1 MQNTGKQN
9 ITDRKR
15 SWHSLRFPRFAV
27 AVPDLGVLLTGA
39 GVWLVFVLF
48 MGLVQFSTPD
58 LPDNDGFY
66 HIKMAYLM
74 RTEGLKPDFPWL
86 PLTILNPRE
95 YYNHHF
101 LFHAA
106 LIPFT
111 FGDLRIGAKIA
122 SVLFSS
128 LAFLAVWRLLYNQ
141 RVAYA
146 SLWAFGLL
154 AASEAFVFRMSITRT
169 QSLSLAVLAIAVSW
183 LLSKKFTRLFFLAF
197 FYVWLYNA
205 FPLLLFVAGIY
216 SASVLLV
223 EHKLDLKP
231 VLITGVGLAA
241 GVLINPYFPYNL
253 LFAYQHI
260 LPKLVDATAVSV
272 GSEWYPYSTAQLL
285 SNSPFTLVLFLSS
298 ILALGLSARRMELRT
313 AAAFLWVCLFG
324 LMLFQSRRFI
334 EYFPPFVLVFAAFA
348 WDPLI
353 QQFRASKAASQG
365 EKGSLRPYL
374 PAAVLLAVLLP
385 FAWLTLVDSRASI
398 RTSSPYQLYQGASNW
413 LQSNTPA
420 GERIFQTDWDDF
432 PRLFYYNTHN
442 TYLVGLD
449 PTYMQFYDAD
459 LYDLWVDITR
469 GRVDQPSQSIAA
481 RFRSRYVLT
490 DLHHDGFLRKAERDP
505 CMVEVYRDED
515 AVIFEILSSL
525 N

>member
-1 MQNTGKQN
+1 M
-9 ITDRKR
+9 
-15 SWHSLRFPRFAV
+15 
-27 AVPDLGVLLTGA
+27 AVPDLRMLLTGA

-58 LPDNDGFY
+58 MPDNDGFY

-74 RTEGLKPDFPWL
+74 RTEGLRPDFPWL

-111 FGDLRIGAKIA
+111 FGELRVGAKIA

-128 LAFLAVWRLLYNQ
+128 LAFLAVWRLLYTQ

-169 QSLSLAVLAIAVSW
+169 QSLSLAVLVVAVSW
-183 LLSKKFTRLFFLAF
+183 LLSKKFSRLFFLAF

-205 FPLLLFVAGIY
+205 FPLLLFLAGFY
-216 SASVLLV
+216 SAAVLLV
-223 EHKLDLKP
+223 EHKLELKP
-231 VLITGVGLAA
+231 VIFTGVGLAA

-285 SNSPFTLVLFLSS
+285 SNSPLTLVLFLSGV
-298 ILALGLSARRMELRT
+298 LALGLSARRMELRT
-313 AAAFLWVCLFG
+313 AAAFLWVCMFG

-353 QQFRASKAASQG
+353 QLYRASKTARSG
-365 EKGSLRPYL
+365 EPRILRPYL

-385 FAWLTLVDSRASI
+385 FIWLTLVDSRASI
-398 RTSSPYQLYQGASNW
+398 RTSSPHQLYQGASNW

-442 TYLVGLD
+442 TYLIGLD

-469 GRVDQPSQSIAA
+469 GRVDQPSQSISAS
-481 RFRSRYVLT
+481 FGSRYVLT
-490 DLHHDGFLRKAERDP
+490 DLQHDGFLRKAERDP
-505 CMVEVYRDED
+505 YMVEVYRDEE